1 MGRCVIGEL
10 FTDGRQL
17 FDLSQLLEFRGKH
30 SEYTP
35 ETLLKKVDKPI
46 RVHHCTCF
54 LTSIHFS
61 LLHVQRMIRHMI
73 QRDPEERFTAEEYLK
88 VYKGT

>member
-46 RVHHCTCF
+46 RVGNHIVTG
-54 LTSIHFS
+54 IHFS
-61 LLHVQRMIRHMI
+61 FNLLPTPTEDDSSH
-73 QRDPEERFTAEEYLK
+73 DPEGSRRK
-88 VYKGT
+88 VYC